1 MDNTPY
7 DDVFRTL
14 LTDCT
19 ELMIPVVN
27 EIFHTKYTGK
37 ETICLLQNEHFIKMP
52 DGSEQER
59 ITDSSF
65 EIISSEETSIPQVL
79 KNQLYGGSA
88 GCNTAQRKRY
98 HIECQSTED
107 GTMIVRMFEYDT
119 QLALENRAL
128 TSNTLTVQFPDS
140 AIVSLRH
147 TKNTPEEM
155 TVKVLTPGGRVSY
168 TVPVLKVKRYTIHEL
183 FEKKLFFLIPFHI
196 FAYEKDFKELEE
208 NKKKLK
214 QLEAEYAS
222 IRERL
227 EIACQMGD
235 LNRYAKAAIL
245 DMSRKVIEHIA
256 VKYKNVAKGVSRTMG
271 GKVLNYEAKDILNRG
286 RAEGRME
293 GRREG
298 EEYTK
303 IQIATKLLNM
313 GNDIKSVAELA
324 ELPQETVEKLAQS
337 ISKEE
342 KQASGETALSNGSK
356 ALLLSFQ
363 VGADTTSEN
372 KTSVTM
378 DSMSAKSI
386 GVDGIQVTG
395 SDSTN
400 ADKAVDTISDAI
412 KKVSKQRS
420 ALGAVQNRLEHTIS
434 NLDNVVENTTSAES
448 RIRDTDM
455 AEEMVSYSKNNILMQ
470 AGQSMLAQANQQN
483 QGVLSLLQ

>member
-27 EIFHTKYTGK
+27 EIFHTHYTGK
-37 ETICLLQNEHFIKMP
+37 ETVCLLQNEHFIKMP

-65 EIISSEETSIPQVL
+65 EIISEETAPIAQVQ
-79 KNQLYGGSA
+79 K
-88 GCNTAQRKRY
+88 KRY

-155 TVKVLTPGGRVSY
+155 IVKVLTPGGRVSY

-183 FEKKLFFLIPFHI
+183 FAKKLFFLIPFHI
-196 FAYEKDFKELEE
+196 FAYEKNFKELEE

-286 RAEGRME
+286 R
-293 GRREG
+293 REG

-342 KQASGETALSNGSK
+342 K
-356 ALLLSFQ
+356 
-363 VGADTTSEN
+363 
-372 KTSVTM
+372 
-378 DSMSAKSI
+378 
-386 GVDGIQVTG
+386 
-395 SDSTN
+395 
-400 ADKAVDTISDAI
+400 
-412 KKVSKQRS
+412 
-420 ALGAVQNRLEHTIS
+420 
-434 NLDNVVENTTSAES
+434 
-448 RIRDTDM
+448 
-455 AEEMVSYSKNNILMQ
+455 
-470 AGQSMLAQANQQN
+470 
-483 QGVLSLLQ
+483 

>member
-1 MDNTPY
+1 MVNTPY

-19 ELMIPVVN
+19 ALIIPVVN
-27 EIFHTKYTGK
+27 ELFHTSYTGK
-37 ETICLLQNEHFIKMP
+37 ETIHLLQNEHFIKLP
-52 DGSEQER
+52 DGNEQER

-65 EIISSEETSIPQVL
+65 EILGRE
-79 KNQLYGGSA
+79 
-88 GCNTAQRKRY
+88 RKRY
-98 HIECQSTED
+98 HVECQSTED
-107 GTMIVRMFEYDT
+107 GSMIVRMFEYDT
-119 QLALENRAL
+119 QLALENREFI
-128 TSNTLTVQFPDS
+128 SNILTVQFPDS

-168 TVPVLKVKRYTIHEL
+168 TVPVLKIKRYTIHEL

-245 DMSRKVIEHIA
+245 DMSRKVIEHLA

-286 RAEGRME
+286 R
-293 GRREG
+293 REG

-303 IQIATKLLNM
+303 IQIATKLLSM

-342 KQASGETALSNGSK
+342 K
-356 ALLLSFQ
+356 
-363 VGADTTSEN
+363 
-372 KTSVTM
+372 
-378 DSMSAKSI
+378 
-386 GVDGIQVTG
+386 
-395 SDSTN
+395 
-400 ADKAVDTISDAI
+400 
-412 KKVSKQRS
+412 
-420 ALGAVQNRLEHTIS
+420 
-434 NLDNVVENTTSAES
+434 
-448 RIRDTDM
+448 
-455 AEEMVSYSKNNILMQ
+455 
-470 AGQSMLAQANQQN
+470 
-483 QGVLSLLQ
+483 

>member
-65 EIISSEETSIPQVL
+65 EIISEETAPI
-79 KNQLYGGSA
+79 
-88 GCNTAQRKRY
+88 AQGQKKRY

-107 GTMIVRMFEYDT
+107 GSMIVRMFEYDT
-119 QLALENRAL
+119 QLALENREFI
-128 TSNTLTVQFPDS
+128 SNILTVQFPDS

-155 TVKVLTPGGRVSY
+155 IVKVLTPGGRVSY

-183 FEKKLFFLIPFHI
+183 FAKKLFFLIPFHI
-196 FAYEKDFKELEE
+196 FAYEKNFKELEE

-214 QLEAEYAS
+214 QLEEEYAS

-286 RAEGRME
+286 R
-293 GRREG
+293 REG

-342 KQASGETALSNGSK
+342 K
-356 ALLLSFQ
+356 
-363 VGADTTSEN
+363 
-372 KTSVTM
+372 
-378 DSMSAKSI
+378 
-386 GVDGIQVTG
+386 
-395 SDSTN
+395 
-400 ADKAVDTISDAI
+400 
-412 KKVSKQRS
+412 
-420 ALGAVQNRLEHTIS
+420 
-434 NLDNVVENTTSAES
+434 
-448 RIRDTDM
+448 
-455 AEEMVSYSKNNILMQ
+455 
-470 AGQSMLAQANQQN
+470 
-483 QGVLSLLQ
+483 

>member
-27 EIFHTKYTGK
+27 EIFHTHYTGK

-65 EIISSEETSIPQVL
+65 EIISEETAPIAQVQ
-79 KNQLYGGSA
+79 K
-88 GCNTAQRKRY
+88 KRY

-155 TVKVLTPGGRVSY
+155 IVKVLTPGGRVSY

-245 DMSRKVIEHIA
+245 DMSRKVIEHLA

-271 GKVLNYEAKDILNRG
+271 GKVLNYEAKDILNR
-286 RAEGRME
+286 

-342 KQASGETALSNGSK
+342 K
-356 ALLLSFQ
+356 
-363 VGADTTSEN
+363 
-372 KTSVTM
+372 
-378 DSMSAKSI
+378 
-386 GVDGIQVTG
+386 
-395 SDSTN
+395 
-400 ADKAVDTISDAI
+400 
-412 KKVSKQRS
+412 
-420 ALGAVQNRLEHTIS
+420 
-434 NLDNVVENTTSAES
+434 
-448 RIRDTDM
+448 
-455 AEEMVSYSKNNILMQ
+455 
-470 AGQSMLAQANQQN
+470 
-483 QGVLSLLQ
+483 

>member
-1 MDNTPY
+1 MSLKSKNFQSNVYLIFRLKFLLAFSEDFYTKKSGLNPIKYSKNQQKILPAVPQVQYNKRKEECMDNTPY

-65 EIISSEETSIPQVL
+65 EIISEETAPI
-79 KNQLYGGSA
+79 
-88 GCNTAQRKRY
+88 AQGQKKRY

-107 GTMIVRMFEYDT
+107 GSMIVRMFEYDT
-119 QLALENRAL
+119 QLALENREFI
-128 TSNTLTVQFPDS
+128 SNILTVQFPDS

-183 FEKKLFFLIPFHI
+183 FERKLFFLIPFHI

-245 DMSRKVIEHIA
+245 DMSRKVIEHLA
-256 VKYKNVAKGVSRTMG
+256 VKYKNVAKG
-271 GKVLNYEAKDILNRG
+271 
-286 RAEGRME
+286 
-293 GRREG
+293 
-298 EEYTK
+298 
-303 IQIATKLLNM
+303 
-313 GNDIKSVAELA
+313 
-324 ELPQETVEKLAQS
+324 
-337 ISKEE
+337 
-342 KQASGETALSNGSK
+342 
-356 ALLLSFQ
+356 
-363 VGADTTSEN
+363 
-372 KTSVTM
+372 
-378 DSMSAKSI
+378 
-386 GVDGIQVTG
+386 
-395 SDSTN
+395 
-400 ADKAVDTISDAI
+400 
-412 KKVSKQRS
+412 
-420 ALGAVQNRLEHTIS
+420 
-434 NLDNVVENTTSAES
+434 
-448 RIRDTDM
+448 
-455 AEEMVSYSKNNILMQ
+455 
-470 AGQSMLAQANQQN
+470 
-483 QGVLSLLQ
+483 

>member
-27 EIFHTKYTGK
+27 EIFHTHYTGK

-65 EIISSEETSIPQVL
+65 EIISEETAPI
-79 KNQLYGGSA
+79 
-88 GCNTAQRKRY
+88 AQGQKKRY

-107 GTMIVRMFEYDT
+107 GSMIVRMFEYDT
-119 QLALENRAL
+119 QLALENREF
-128 TSNTLTVQFPDS
+128 TSNILTVQFPDS

-168 TVPVLKVKRYTIHEL
+168 TVPVLKIKRYTIHEL

-245 DMSRKVIEHIA
+245 DMSRKVIEHLA

-271 GKVLNYEAKDILNRG
+271 GKVLNYEAKDILNR
-286 RAEGRME
+286 

-412 KKVSKQRS
+412 YYC
-420 ALGAVQNRLEHTIS
+420 NI
-434 NLDNVVENTTSAES
+434 
-448 RIRDTDM
+448 
-455 AEEMVSYSKNNILMQ
+455 NNI
-470 AGQSMLAQANQQN
+470 MLFFQQN
-483 QGVLSLLQ
+483 IF

>member
-27 EIFHTKYTGK
+27 EIFHTHYTGK

-65 EIISSEETSIPQVL
+65 EIISSKETPIPQPL

-107 GTMIVRMFEYDT
+107 GSMIVRMFEYDT
-119 QLALENRAL
+119 QLALENREFI
-128 TSNTLTVQFPDS
+128 SNILTVQFPDS

-168 TVPVLKVKRYTIHEL
+168 TVPVLKIKRYTIHEL

-245 DMSRKVIEHIA
+245 DMSRKVIEHLA

-286 RAEGRME
+286 RAEGSREGRME

-324 ELPQETVEKLAQS
+324 ELPQKTVEKLAQS

-342 KQASGETALSNGSK
+342 K
-356 ALLLSFQ
+356 
-363 VGADTTSEN
+363 
-372 KTSVTM
+372 
-378 DSMSAKSI
+378 
-386 GVDGIQVTG
+386 
-395 SDSTN
+395 
-400 ADKAVDTISDAI
+400 
-412 KKVSKQRS
+412 
-420 ALGAVQNRLEHTIS
+420 
-434 NLDNVVENTTSAES
+434 
-448 RIRDTDM
+448 
-455 AEEMVSYSKNNILMQ
+455 
-470 AGQSMLAQANQQN
+470 
-483 QGVLSLLQ
+483 

>member
-27 EIFHTKYTGK
+27 EIFHTHYTGK

-65 EIISSEETSIPQVL
+65 EIISEETAPIAQVQ
-79 KNQLYGGSA
+79 K
-88 GCNTAQRKRY
+88 KRY

-155 TVKVLTPGGRVSY
+155 IVKVLTPGGRVSY

-196 FAYEKDFKELEE
+196 FAYEKNFKELEE

-245 DMSRKVIEHIA
+245 DMSRKVIEHLA

-271 GKVLNYEAKDILNRG
+271 GKVLNYEAKDILNR
-286 RAEGRME
+286 

-324 ELPQETVEKLAQS
+324 ELPQKTVEKLAQS

-342 KQASGETALSNGSK
+342 K
-356 ALLLSFQ
+356 
-363 VGADTTSEN
+363 
-372 KTSVTM
+372 
-378 DSMSAKSI
+378 
-386 GVDGIQVTG
+386 
-395 SDSTN
+395 
-400 ADKAVDTISDAI
+400 
-412 KKVSKQRS
+412 
-420 ALGAVQNRLEHTIS
+420 
-434 NLDNVVENTTSAES
+434 
-448 RIRDTDM
+448 
-455 AEEMVSYSKNNILMQ
+455 
-470 AGQSMLAQANQQN
+470 
-483 QGVLSLLQ
+483 

>member
-27 EIFHTKYTGK
+27 EIFHTHYTGK

-65 EIISSEETSIPQVL
+65 EIISEETAPI
-79 KNQLYGGSA
+79 
-88 GCNTAQRKRY
+88 AQGQKKRY

-119 QLALENRAL
+119 QLALENREF
-128 TSNTLTVQFPDS
+128 TSNILTVQFPDL
-140 AIVSLRH
+140 AIVLLRH

-155 TVKVLTPGGRVSY
+155 MVKVLTPGGKVSY

-235 LNRYAKAAIL
+235 LTRYSKAAIL
-245 DMSRKVIEHIA
+245 DMSRKVIEHLA

-286 RAEGRME
+286 R
-293 GRREG
+293 REG

-303 IQIATKLLNM
+303 IQIATKLLSM

-342 KQASGETALSNGSK
+342 K
-356 ALLLSFQ
+356 
-363 VGADTTSEN
+363 
-372 KTSVTM
+372 
-378 DSMSAKSI
+378 
-386 GVDGIQVTG
+386 
-395 SDSTN
+395 
-400 ADKAVDTISDAI
+400 
-412 KKVSKQRS
+412 
-420 ALGAVQNRLEHTIS
+420 
-434 NLDNVVENTTSAES
+434 
-448 RIRDTDM
+448 
-455 AEEMVSYSKNNILMQ
+455 
-470 AGQSMLAQANQQN
+470 
-483 QGVLSLLQ
+483 

>member
-19 ELMIPVVN
+19 E
-27 EIFHTKYTGK
+27 
-37 ETICLLQNEHFIKMP
+37 
-52 DGSEQER
+52 
-59 ITDSSF
+59 
-65 EIISSEETSIPQVL
+65 
-79 KNQLYGGSA
+79 
-88 GCNTAQRKRY
+88 
-98 HIECQSTED
+98 
-107 GTMIVRMFEYDT
+107 
-119 QLALENRAL
+119 
-128 TSNTLTVQFPDS
+128 
-140 AIVSLRH
+140 
-147 TKNTPEEM
+147 
-155 TVKVLTPGGRVSY
+155 
-168 TVPVLKVKRYTIHEL
+168 
-183 FEKKLFFLIPFHI
+183 
-196 FAYEKDFKELEE
+196 
-208 NKKKLK
+208 LK

-324 ELPQETVEKLAQS
+324 ELPQKTVEKLAQS

-342 KQASGETALSNGSK
+342 K
-356 ALLLSFQ
+356 
-363 VGADTTSEN
+363 
-372 KTSVTM
+372 
-378 DSMSAKSI
+378 
-386 GVDGIQVTG
+386 
-395 SDSTN
+395 
-400 ADKAVDTISDAI
+400 
-412 KKVSKQRS
+412 
-420 ALGAVQNRLEHTIS
+420 
-434 NLDNVVENTTSAES
+434 
-448 RIRDTDM
+448 
-455 AEEMVSYSKNNILMQ
+455 
-470 AGQSMLAQANQQN
+470 
-483 QGVLSLLQ
+483 

>member
-1 MDNTPY
+1 MVNTPY

-19 ELMIPVVN
+19 ALIIPVVN
-27 EIFHTKYTGK
+27 ELFHTSYTGK
-37 ETICLLQNEHFIKMP
+37 ETIHLLQNEHFIKLP

-65 EIISSEETSIPQVL
+65 EILGRE
-79 KNQLYGGSA
+79 
-88 GCNTAQRKRY
+88 RKRY
-98 HIECQSTED
+98 HVECQSTED
-107 GTMIVRMFEYDT
+107 GSMIVRMFEYDT
-119 QLALENRAL
+119 QLALENREFI
-128 TSNTLTVQFPDS
+128 SNILTVQFPDS

-168 TVPVLKVKRYTIHEL
+168 TVPVLKIKRYTIHEL
-183 FEKKLFFLIPFHI
+183 FERKLFFLIPFHI

-245 DMSRKVIEHIA
+245 DMSRKVIEHLA

-286 RAEGRME
+286 R
-293 GRREG
+293 REG

-303 IQIATKLLNM
+303 IQIATKLLSM

-342 KQASGETALSNGSK
+342 K
-356 ALLLSFQ
+356 
-363 VGADTTSEN
+363 
-372 KTSVTM
+372 
-378 DSMSAKSI
+378 
-386 GVDGIQVTG
+386 
-395 SDSTN
+395 
-400 ADKAVDTISDAI
+400 
-412 KKVSKQRS
+412 
-420 ALGAVQNRLEHTIS
+420 
-434 NLDNVVENTTSAES
+434 
-448 RIRDTDM
+448 
-455 AEEMVSYSKNNILMQ
+455 
-470 AGQSMLAQANQQN
+470 
-483 QGVLSLLQ
+483 

>member
-37 ETICLLQNEHFIKMP
+37 ETICLLQNEHFIRMP

-65 EIISSEETSIPQVL
+65 EIISEETAPI
-79 KNQLYGGSA
+79 
-88 GCNTAQRKRY
+88 AQGQKKRY

-107 GTMIVRMFEYDT
+107 GSMIVRMFEYDT
-119 QLALENRAL
+119 QLALENREFI
-128 TSNTLTVQFPDS
+128 SNILTVQFPDS
-140 AIVSLRH
+140 AVVSLRH

-155 TVKVLTPGGRVSY
+155 MVKVLTPGGKVSY

-214 QLEAEYAS
+214 QLEEEYAS

-235 LNRYAKAAIL
+235 LTRYSKAAIL
-245 DMSRKVIEHIA
+245 DMSRKVIEHLA

-271 GKVLNYEAKDILNRG
+271 GKVLNYEAKDILNR
-286 RAEGRME
+286 

-342 KQASGETALSNGSK
+342 K
-356 ALLLSFQ
+356 
-363 VGADTTSEN
+363 
-372 KTSVTM
+372 
-378 DSMSAKSI
+378 
-386 GVDGIQVTG
+386 
-395 SDSTN
+395 
-400 ADKAVDTISDAI
+400 
-412 KKVSKQRS
+412 
-420 ALGAVQNRLEHTIS
+420 
-434 NLDNVVENTTSAES
+434 
-448 RIRDTDM
+448 
-455 AEEMVSYSKNNILMQ
+455 
-470 AGQSMLAQANQQN
+470 
-483 QGVLSLLQ
+483 